1 MSKAPDLKRSLIIG
15 CGGYLPE
22 KVVTNHDL
30 AKTVETSDEWIVERT
45 GIRKRH
51 FAAKDQATSD
61 LAVKAALVALQDAKI
76 RAEDLDLIIVSTA
89 TPDRTFPA
97 TATIVQAKLGNSKA
111 LAFDVAGVCAG
122 FLLGLNVADNYL
134 KLGQAK
140 YALVI
145 GAESLT
151 SLLDMDDRRTC
162 VLFGDGA
169 GAVVIEA
176 KNKDEIDND
185 RGILSIKMQSDGQ
198 FHHILYSDGGPS
210 TNGKVGK
217 LRMDGQEVYR
227 HAVTKLTDSA
237 KRMLASYALTAD
249 DIDWFIPHQANIRII
264 ESVAQKLTFPMDK
277 VVLTVQ
283 DHANTSAAS
292 IPLALW
298 VARLDGRLKPGDLIL
313 HEAIGGGLIWGSALI
328 RF

>member
-1 MSKAPDLKRSLIIG
+1 MIESFVAKRSVIIG
-15 CGGYLPE
+15 CGGYVPE
-22 KVVTNHDL
+22 KVVTNYDL
-30 AKTVETSDEWIVERT
+30 AKIVETSDEWIVERT
-45 GIRKRH
+45 GIKRRH
-51 FAAKDQATSD
+51 FVANNQPTSD
-61 LAVKAALVALQDAKI
+61 LAVKAAQIALHNSKI
-76 RAEDLDLIIVSTA
+76 RAEDIDLIIVSTA
-89 TPDRTFPA
+89 TPDRIFPS
-97 TATIVQAKLGNSKA
+97 TATIVQGKLGNSKA

-122 FLLGLNVADNYL
+122 FLLALNVADNFL
-134 KLGQAK
+134 KIGQGR

-145 GAESLT
+145 GAEVMS
-151 SLLDMDDRRTC
+151 SLLDMEDRRTC

-169 GAVVIEA
+169 GAVVIEGKEKA
-176 KNKDEIDND
+176 QLKNDE
-185 RGILSIKMQSDGQ
+185 GILGFQLQSDGQ

-217 LRMDGQEVYR
+217 LRMEGQEVYR

-237 KRMLASYALTAD
+237 KKILLSHNLKVE

-264 ESVAQKLTFPMDK
+264 QSVAQKLNLPMEK
-277 VVLTVQ
+277 IILTVQ

-298 VARLDGRLKPGDLIL
+298 VAISGGHLKPGQLIL
-313 HEAIGGGLIWGSALI
+313 HEAIGGGLIWGSALV

>member
-1 MSKAPDLKRSLIIG
+1 MSGTLNLKRSVIVG

-30 AKTVETSDEWIVERT
+30 AKIVDTSDEWITERT

-51 FAAKDQATSD
+51 FAAKDQPTSE
-61 LAVKAALVALQDAKI
+61 LAVKAAHVALQNARI
-76 RAEDLDLIIVSTA
+76 RAEDLDLIVVATA
-89 TPDRTFPA
+89 TPDRTLPS
-97 TATIVQAKLGNSKA
+97 TAVIVQGKLGNNKG

-122 FLLGLNVADNYL
+122 FLLALNVVDNFL
-134 KLGQAK
+134 KSGQGK

-145 GAESLT
+145 GAEAMT
-151 SLLDMDDRRTC
+151 SLLDMGDRRTC

-169 GAVVIEA
+169 GAVVVEA
-176 KNKDEIDND
+176 KNRDDIGGD
-185 RGILSIKMQSDGQ
+185 RGVLGVHLQSDG
-198 FHHILYSDGGPS
+198 HLHNILYSDGGPS

-237 KRMLASYALTAD
+237 KRILASHELMVD

-264 ESVAQKLTFPMDK
+264 ESVAQKLKFPMDK

-298 VARLDGRLKPGDLIL
+298 VASAEGRVKAGDLIL
-313 HEAIGGGLIWGSALI
+313 HEAIGGGLIWGSALV